1 MKPPDLSYQDV
12 VNASENFLKINHS
25 SSKLPIPIEEI
36 VELKMNIALVAVPG
50 IKDLLGID
58 AFISSNFSQ
67 ITVDENSLIKF
78 PERTKF
84 SIAHEIGHLILHK
97 DWYTKYGPQNFDDY
111 STYYDRVDNKTYKF
125 MEIQASTFAGLILV
139 PPDLLSKEILKRIG
153 KIPHLENPEIFIPIA
168 QDLLEIFE
176 VSGEVMFR
184 RLQKEKIIKST
195 S

>member
-12 VNASENFLKINHS
+12 VSASKNFLKINHS

-36 VELKMNIALVAVPG
+36 VELKMDIALVAVPG
-50 IKDLLGID
+50 IKNLLGID
-58 AFISSNFSQ
+58 AFISSNFTQ

-78 PERTKF
+78 PERTRF

-97 DWYTKYGPQNFDDY
+97 EWYEKYGPQSFEDY

-125 MEIQASTFAGLILV
+125 MEIQASTFAGLVLV
-139 PPDLLSKEILKRIG
+139 PPDSLSNEILKKLG

-184 RLQKEKIIKST
+184 RLQKEKIIKSN